1 MDSFAISYLSQ
12 FSSTASSDHGR
23 SARLWGEVSMGLTSS
38 IAGRMV
44 FASSKPQFG
53 FAFALR
59 GIAYIPCMV
68 CLFTMKQMKAR
79 ELPSSHTSS
88 GVAHEDTAPSTISE
102 EHRNCIKQQSHCM
115 VNGVLSSSYLAS
127 RKDTAVL
134 SCDSQAHLKFSTISN
149 GSNDATSK
157 SKTITSSEISNR
169 ALHIFNAVFF
179 FCLVFLNGLGKLK

>member
-38 IAGRMV
+38 IAGRIV

-59 GIAYIPCMV
+59 GIAYIPCMI
-68 CLFTMKQMKAR
+68 CLFTMKMKAC
-79 ELPSSHTSS
+79 ETPSSNTSRR
-88 GVAHEDTAPSTISE
+88 VAHEDTALSTIHNE
-102 EHRNCIKQQSHCM
+102 ERRNCIKHQSHSM
-115 VNGVLSSSYLAS
+115 VNGVLSSSSLAS
-127 RKDTAVL
+127 RKETAVL
-134 SCDSQAHLKFSTISN
+134 SSDSQARLKLSTVSN
-149 GSNDATSK
+149 GSNDPTSK
-157 SKTITSSEISNR
+157 SKTITSSEINNR

-179 FCLVFLNGLGKLK
+179 FCLVFFNGLGKLK